1 MPRNIGYLTAKK
13 TKLSDE
19 CYTPKYAVLPVLEF
33 LNIISI
39 GCRFSFEFIPLNE
52 LNLPIPK

>member
-19 CYTPKYAVLPVLEF
+19 CYTPKYAVLPVIEF
-33 LNIISI
+33 LNKNKVI
-39 GCRFSFEFIPLNE
+39 
-52 LNLPIPK
+52 